1 MRNRI
6 RSISL
11 KRTSSVAPPP
21 ETIEVDTTDLVPSAQ
36 VPAQNGIPNEGE
48 GWTANQALARIVTQ
62 QSDGANM
69 SVASI
74 RRALPASAAAY
85 MSTPVLSM
93 STPFVS
99 IRVHPS
105 DLRGAVDNGLR
116 KQFATTYGRFSWK
129 NVTVEAAQDGVKD
142 FVFYSPEGDPNFRRA
157 TPTEFIKTRSDSN
170 DDTLVRRTDDFEIT
184 FVGMSVIPQDT
195 IFGGNELLLYSV
207 KTSPHGK
214 VDVPDDAEKIQ
225 RNESISD
232 LESEL
237 TDVDQPQAPTTGYSL
252 SPDDVPF
259 IHYDPVVDGHD
270 VGTEANSFVSVPAS
284 KALYIRHEGSK
295 DKKRENGLSSVNLR
309 FLVLEIDKVSDGTA
323 RAVGSVSQLGK
334 MVKSTSTAVP
344 YLQPLSMAI
353 SAATAL
359 GKEGLKNYSK
369 PDHVLSKD
377 ISFLIAEPNEA
388 EDMANGSTSSAANA
402 TRNGR
407 RNRVETY
414 GNFLRYGY
422 YFFLGKKVDAKLY
435 AQTGASSQTVPL
447 LLRRHPY
454 TPEMGLKDE
463 KEFFPLTGI
472 SYVVIKV
479 SPGCSRKYGRSIKMM
494 LQEHRSRLDNM
505 LQMSDAMEMLSKV

>member
-1 MRNRI
+1 MTA
-6 RSISL
+6 SL
-11 KRTSSVAPPP
+11 GA
-21 ETIEVDTTDLVPSAQ
+21 VDVDVTTTDLGVSPNIPHDEIERKKDALTAEQAMAQ
-36 VPAQNGIPNEGE
+36 
-48 GWTANQALARIVTQ
+48 LVTR
-62 QSDGANM
+62 QSDGAM
-69 SVASI
+69 ISLASL
-74 RRALPASAAAY
+74 RRALPPSAMTY

-93 STPFVS
+93 TTPFVS
-99 IRVHPS
+99 IRIHPA

-116 KQFATTYGRFSWK
+116 KQFATMYSRFSRK
-129 NVTVEAAQDGVKD
+129 NVTVEASADGVKD

-157 TPTEFIKTRSDSN
+157 TPTEFIKTRSDTRNS
-170 DDTLVRRTDDFEIT
+170 TLVRRTDDFEVS

-195 IFGGNELLLYSV
+195 IFGGNDLLLYSV

-214 VDVPDDAEKIQ
+214 VDVPDDLEKIQ
-225 RNESISD
+225 EHDSISD
-232 LESEL
+232 LRSEL

-252 SPDDVPF
+252 APDDVPF

-270 VGTEANSFVSVPAS
+270 VGTEPNSFVSIPAS
-284 KALYIRHEGSK
+284 KALYIRHVGSK
-295 DKKRENGLSSVNLR
+295 SPPAPIGLASVNMR
-309 FLVLEIDKVSDGTA
+309 FLILEIDKVSDGTA

-334 MVKSTSTAVP
+334 MVKSTSAAVP

-377 ISFLIAEPNEA
+377 ISFLLAEPLEERDDA
-388 EDMANGSTSSAANA
+388 ANGSTSNINTNSSVHTADS
-402 TRNGR
+402 NGGKK
-407 RNRVETY
+407 RVETY

-454 TPEMGLKDE
+454 TPEMGLRDE

-479 SPGCSRKYGRSIKMM
+479 SPGCSRKYGRSLKMM
-494 LQEHRSRLDNM
+494 QQEHRNRLDNM